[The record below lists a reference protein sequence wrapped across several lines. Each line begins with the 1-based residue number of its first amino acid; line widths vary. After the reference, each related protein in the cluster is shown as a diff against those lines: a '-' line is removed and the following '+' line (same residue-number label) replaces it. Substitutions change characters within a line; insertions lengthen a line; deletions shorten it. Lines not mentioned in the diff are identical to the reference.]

1 MPHGPAPT
9 AEVEAALVVVD
20 LVADM
25 LEAAAGAEEAQA
37 LEPAAAE
44 VESVS
49 AERASQVELR
59 TLRAQDPASLHL
71 GIHHMGGLSIR
82 VQPADRQFRP
92 FAQRLVGR
100 RTISTQHATLLGNG
114 RR

>member
-1 MPHGPAPT
+1 MPHGRALT
-9 AEVEAALVVVD
+9 AEVEEASAVVVG
-20 LVADM
+20 LVADTP
-25 LEAAAGAEEAQA
+25 EVAEA
-37 LEPAAAE
+37 LEQAAVE
-44 VESVS
+44 VESGL
-49 AERASQVELR
+49 AERGSQVELR
-59 TLRAQDPASLHL
+59 TLVAQDPASLHL

>member
-1 MPHGPAPT
+1 
-9 AEVEAALVVVD
+9 VEEEASVVVV

-25 LEAAAGAEEAQA
+25 LEEAAGAEAAQA
-37 LEPAAAE
+37 SEQVAAE

-59 TLRAQDPASLHL
+59 TLLAQDPASLHL

-92 FAQRLVGR
+92 FARPQQLVGR
-100 RTISTQHATLLGNG
+100 RIISTQHATLLGNG